1 MKNIMKINIRI
12 ILAAIALTV
21 AFACQEKEPGDGG
34 TTVVEPIFPEA
45 VKNFE
50 VLPGEEL
57 EFAFTPNLDW
67 ELSLSEGSYQYFK
80 LLDETGR
87 QREKMSGKSSD
98 SPITIKIWVNPLE
111 EFDNNRSC
119 TLTLT
124 MGGKSEVV
132 AEYMRPAK
140 ARVMTVYAAKI
151 QDGEFV
157 KDEAGAYVY
166 ELVEDQ
172 NVEIAWS
179 AEESA
184 FMMPVKV
191 ESNCNWDIDRA
202 SFPSWLELNVPS
214 ETMGV
219 LELVLKGNSLQD
231 ASGKVVFTS
240 AGAVMKEMNVSIS
253 SCGEMSVYSAKYESG
268 DWVYVDLGYEY
279 SAEPQDAVTMV
290 WTGSD
295 IRIPVKVESKCEWAL
310 DMPEWITAELDDVRA
325 GEDHFVFR
333 CSPENYPL
341 DETTVS
347 VSFKYAG
354 QVIKTINLTIPGC
367 RAMISYALGMSLSAV
382 EFNYSGQY
390 KTTSGYMDAPLKG
403 SVTAPT
409 SMVLRT
415 VEIVNG
421 VYAEAAPAWL
431 NCELSVSDD
440 TDTKLVLQTKQL
452 EISVEENLTATQRSA
467 YIFLLPAQ
475 VETLA
480 ELFEEDKCTVKEAYQ
495 QYVIPVVQAFLP
507 ADYLT
512 PESTA
517 DQMAAEG
524 AYLVKSEKAELYES
538 FGATRYAYELK
549 YENTWSSDVAK
560 LYLTSAYETV
570 EFYNADKQLVTDKD
584 NYWIAFTDYL
594 ENKTFGAITI
604 PTVRKDGEN
613 WVEVVP
619 EAGTSYVVFKDAAG
633 ATLCVVEFT
642 YAPKIVEP
650 EPEPEPEVPSEPG
663 VVVEDDVEDA
673 SQFFNSLTSANK
685 AGASLVKIVAVRIPV
700 VTEESTQAERDLK
713 KYKTSLSTTLRECKQ
728 HDAPLYRLTYTKAD
742 TELVLNFTDRLK
754 TVASMFTV
762 NPYQA
767 ANVILVDGKTM
778 EDDGGQLVPYGSTK
792 AYNGK
797 PAIKMLSFSSLEPET
812 LRTEPIKVLFHGSDS
827 KILLAIECVL
837 NE

>member
-1 MKNIMKINIRI
+1 MKNAMKINIRI

-57 EFAFTPNLDW
+57 EFVFTPNLDW

-80 LLDETGR
+80 LVDETGR
-87 QREKMSGKSSD
+87 QREKMSGKASD
-98 SPITIKIWVNPLE
+98 TPITINIWVNPLE

-124 MGGKSEVV
+124 MGGKSQTV

-140 ARVMTVYAAKI
+140 SRALTVYAAKM

-166 ELVEDQ
+166 ELVENQ

-179 AEESA
+179 AAESA

-240 AGAVMKEMNVSIS
+240 AGAVMKEMNVSIA
-253 SCGEMSVYSAKYESG
+253 SCGEMAVYSAKYESG

-279 SAEPQDAVTMV
+279 SAEPQDAITMI

-295 IRIPVKVESKCEWAL
+295 IRIPVKVDSKCEWAL
-310 DMPEWITAELDDVRA
+310 EMPEWLSAELDDVRA

-347 VSFKYAG
+347 VSFKYSG
-354 QVIKTINLTIPGC
+354 QVIKTVSIAIPGC
-367 RAMISYALGMSLSAV
+367 RAMISHNLGMSLSTV
-382 EFNYSGQY
+382 EFNYQGQY

-403 SVTAPT
+403 TVTAPS

-421 VYAEAAPAWL
+421 VYAEAVPAWL
-431 NCELSVSDD
+431 NCELNVSDD
-440 TDTKLVLQTKQL
+440 TDAKLVLQTKQL
-452 EISVEENLTATQRSA
+452 EISVEENLTASERNA

-475 VETLA
+475 VESIA
-480 ELFEEDKCTVKEAYQ
+480 ELFEEDRYTVKESYL
-495 QYVIPVVQAFLP
+495 QYAIPVAQAFLP

-512 PESTA
+512 SESTA

-524 AYLVKSEKAELYES
+524 AYLVKSEKAELYEN

-594 ENKTFGAITI
+594 ENKTFGAITV
-604 PTVRKDGEN
+604 PTVKKDGEN

-685 AGASLVKIVAVRIPV
+685 AGATLVKIVAVRIPV
-700 VTEESTQAERDLK
+700 VTEESTQAEMDLK

-728 HDAPLYRLTYTKAD
+728 HDAPRYRLTYTKAD
-742 TELVLNFTDRLK
+742 TELVLNFADRLK

-762 NPYQA
+762 NPYKA
-767 ANVILVDGKTM
+767 ANVIMVDGKTM

-797 PAIKMLSFSSLEPET
+797 PAIKMLSFSSLEPEM
-812 LRTEPIKVLFHGSDS
+812 LRTEPIKVLFYGTDS